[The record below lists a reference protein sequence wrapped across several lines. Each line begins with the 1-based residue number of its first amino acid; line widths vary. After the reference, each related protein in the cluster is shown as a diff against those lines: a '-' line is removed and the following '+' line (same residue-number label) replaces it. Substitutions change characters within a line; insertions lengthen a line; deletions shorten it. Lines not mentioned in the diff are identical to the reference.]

1 MANANIEKWLKQL
14 QRRREIYKLEY
25 YQPYPYQE
33 RFHNAEGHLT
43 PGKPAVLK
51 ALVGGNQIGKSMMG
65 CMEDAMHLTGRY
77 PDWWKGHRFKGPI
90 IALVAGVTND
100 TVRDILQS
108 ELLGDPSDP
117 SKLGTG
123 TIPIDAIGSIT
134 KKAGVPNAV
143 DMVRVRYKD
152 SQTMYS
158 KLYFRAYE
166 QGWKKFQGIRC
177 ELVHADEEPPEDIWD
192 QMLRSMFSRKTAVG
206 YITATPE
213 DGLTKLIDGFMND
226 LKKGQAFI
234 NAGWKDAPHMMT
246 EDGELTDKAKMLA
259 SSISKDKIDLR
270 TKGLPISGTHMVYDV
285 ADEKIVVDPF
295 PIPRHFARINGI
307 DFGWDHPF
315 AAAGLAYDRDNDCI
329 YLVNE
334 YMESKALPAIHVQAI
349 KAWGDWI
356 PVAWPHDGLN
366 TEKGSGEALITQYRD
381 LGLNA
386 LREKAT
392 NPPDV
397 GQPEGSG
404 GNSVEAGVMDILE
417 RMMEGRFKVF
427 STCNNFLREK
437 AMYHRKNGKIVKL
450 NDDFMDA
457 VRYACI
463 MVRHART
470 PDILRAPNVATTR
483 SGVQYASARPQ
494 RNRA

>member
-33 RFHNAEGHLT
+33 RFHHAEGHLT
-43 PGKPAVLK
+43 PGKPASLK
-51 ALVGGNQIGKSMMG
+51 ALVAANQIGKSYCG

-100 TVRDILQS
+100 TVRDILQA

-117 SKLGTG
+117 TKLGTG

-143 DMVRVRYKD
+143 DMVRIRYKD

-192 QMLRSMFSRKTAVG
+192 QMLRSMFSRKNAIG
-206 YITATPE
+206 YVTATPE
-213 DGLTKLIDGFMND
+213 EGMTKLVHGFLND
-226 LKKGQAFI
+226 LKKGQAVI
-234 NAGWKDAPHMMT
+234 NAGWKDAPHMVDADGNLT
-246 EDGELTDKAKMLA
+246 EKAQILA
-259 SSISKDKIDLR
+259 GSISRDKLELR
-270 TKGLPISGTHMVYDV
+270 TKGLPISGSHMVYDV
-285 ADEKIVVDPF
+285 SDEKITVEPF

-315 AAAGLAYDRDNDCI
+315 GAGSLAYDRENDCI

-334 YMESKALPAIHVQAI
+334 YVESKALPAVHVQAI
-349 KAWGDWI
+349 KAWGEWI
-356 PVAWPHDGLN
+356 PTAWPHDGLN
-366 TEKGSGEALITQYRD
+366 TEKGSGEDLIGQYRR
-381 LGLNA
+381 LGLNT
-386 LREKAT
+386 LPNKAT
-392 NPPDV
+392 NPPEP

-404 GNSVEAGVMDILE
+404 GNSVEASVMDILE
-417 RMMEGRFKVF
+417 RMESGRFKVF
-427 STCNNFLREK
+427 STCTNFFREK

-450 NDDFMDA
+450 NDDLLSA
-457 VRYACI
+457 VRYGVMMI
-463 MVRHART
+463 RHAKPYPSAQFAHT
-470 PDILRAPNVATTR
+470 ATTR
-483 SGVQYASARPQ
+483 GGVVYATARPQ